1 MNGNETYS
9 ICKKNTE
16 AFESFNAFESEVKPR
31 SVVFNAV
38 IQYHELMKRVICI
51 RLVVRIRDREVPGK
65 R

>member
-1 MNGNETYS
+1 MVTKR
-9 ICKKNTE
+9 IQFVKKKKYE

-38 IQYHELMKRVICI
+38 MQYHELMKRVI
-51 RLVVRIRDREVPGK
+51 RLVVRMRDREVPGK